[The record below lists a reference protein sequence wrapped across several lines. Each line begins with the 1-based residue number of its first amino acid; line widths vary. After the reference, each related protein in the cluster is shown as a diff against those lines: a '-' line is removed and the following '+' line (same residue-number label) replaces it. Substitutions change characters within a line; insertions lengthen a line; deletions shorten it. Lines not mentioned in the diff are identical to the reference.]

1 MPLDSKR
8 VINAFKYNQ
17 AFYYYVGLKD
27 WANRGWIRAENENSA
42 DCQVYHTHTH
52 TKLPATIK
60 STFTLPL
67 VSHNW
72 QKTQT

>member
-27 WANRGWIRAENENSA
+27 WADRGWIRAENENSA
-42 DCQVYHTHTH
+42 DCQVSHTHTH
-52 TKLPATIK
+52 TPSSRLLSNP
-60 STFTLPL
+60 
-67 VSHNW
+67 H
-72 QKTQT
+72 